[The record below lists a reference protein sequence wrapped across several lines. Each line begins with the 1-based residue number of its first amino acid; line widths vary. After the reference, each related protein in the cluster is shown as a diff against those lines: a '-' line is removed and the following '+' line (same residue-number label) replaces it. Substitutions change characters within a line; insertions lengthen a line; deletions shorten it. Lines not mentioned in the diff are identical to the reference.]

1 MFTCLLN
8 EEEETMFCFLRKK
21 MLFCLR
27 CVPVFIDFVN
37 TGRFNELFG
46 IWCPAFRISAE
57 FKLDIA
63 SHSNA
68 LQAICMQL
76 TNDSDNVSD

>member
-8 EEEETMFCFLRKK
+8 EEEETMFCFLRKTR
-21 MLFCLR
+21 LFYLLY
-27 CVPVFIDFVN
+27 VPVFMDFVN
-37 TGRFNELFG
+37 TRRFNELFG

-63 SHSNA
+63 SHSNT

-76 TNDSDNVSD
+76 TNDSVNVSD